1 MRSQTSIEMNSEK
14 NPERS
19 SERTPEKSSESSSE
33 KNSEKH
39 CGKNSEKYCE
49 KSSDKVFAKDSE
61 KHSDKNTEKI
71 ASSFRDPAG
80 FVFHNQGK
88 IYRQINN
95 AGKDCYDL
103 LLSSDLYDV
112 LTKSGQLISHEEA
125 SVAALDSALAY
136 KIIRPE
142 PVPFIS
148 YPWEWSFSQ
157 LKDAALATLQIQKIA
172 IKHGMS
178 LKDCSAFNIQFIAS
192 KPVFIDTLSFEPYQ
206 EGMPWVAYRQFCQHF
221 LAPLALMSKCD
232 IRLQQLWRANIDGIP
247 LDMASR
253 LLPLRTWLNFS
264 LLTHLHLHA
273 GSQSYFA
280 DKAPASPSSPATSKV
295 SRNALLGIIDSL
307 ESGIRS
313 QNYYPR
319 GTEWGDYYANTNYTD
334 ASAEHKKTL
343 VEEYFNKI
351 GSQHLVWDL
360 GANTGV
366 FSQIAARHSDV
377 VVAFDIDPAAV
388 EKNYLQSRDQQA
400 SNILPL
406 LLDITNPSPPI
417 GWENAER
424 MSLLQRGP
432 ADTVMAL
439 ALIHHLAISNNLPLS
454 HIASFFAKICRY
466 LIIEFVPKSDSQVQK
481 LLASRPDIFPDY
493 CEAGFELA
501 FTKFF
506 DLVGSEKI
514 LESQRRLY
522 IFQNKGTG
530 LWRRSRR
537 P

>member
-1 MRSQTSIEMNSEK
+1 MNSEK

-33 KNSEKH
+33 KNSEK
-39 CGKNSEKYCE
+39 YCE
-49 KSSDKVFAKDSE
+49 KSSDNSSVKGSE
-61 KHSDKNTEKI
+61 RYSDKNAEKI

-80 FVFHNQGK
+80 FVFHNQGT

-103 LLSSDLYDV
+103 LLSSGLYDV
-112 LTKSGQLISHEEA
+112 LKKSGLLISHEEA
-125 SVAALDSALAY
+125 SVDALDSALAY

-157 LKDAALATLQIQKIA
+157 LKDAALATLQVQKIA

-280 DKAPASPSSPATSKV
+280 DKAPASSSSPATSKV

-454 HIASFFAKICRY
+454 HIASFFGKICRY
-466 LIIEFVPKSDSQVQK
+466 LIIEFVLKSDSQVQK

>member
-1 MRSQTSIEMNSEK
+1 MSI
-14 NPERS
+14 
-19 SERTPEKSSESSSE
+19 
-33 KNSEKH
+33 
-39 CGKNSEKYCE
+39 
-49 KSSDKVFAKDSE
+49 
-61 KHSDKNTEKI
+61 EKI

-80 FVFHNQGK
+80 FVFLSQGK

-103 LLSSDLYDV
+103 LLSSGLYDA
-112 LTKSGQLISHEEA
+112 LAKSGLLIRHEET
-125 SVAALDSALAY
+125 SIAALEPDLAY
-136 KIIRPE
+136 KIIKPVS
-142 PVPFIS
+142 VPFIS

-172 IKHGMS
+172 INQGMS

-192 KPVFIDTLSFEPYQ
+192 RPVFIDTLSFELYQ
-206 EGMPWVAYRQFCQHF
+206 EGAPWVAYRQFCQHF

-280 DKAPASPSSPATSKV
+280 DKSPASPSSRSKGNV

-307 ESGIRS
+307 ESGISS
-313 QNYYPR
+313 QIYYPR

-334 ASAEHKKTL
+334 ASAEHKKAL

-360 GANTGV
+360 GANTGL

-377 VVAFDIDPAAV
+377 VLAFDIDPAAV
-388 EKNYLQSRDQQA
+388 EKNYLQLRDQQA
-400 SNILPL
+400 CNILPL
-406 LLDITNPSPPI
+406 LLDITNPSPAI

-424 MSLLQRGP
+424 MSLLQRGQ
-432 ADTVMAL
+432 ADTVVAL
-439 ALIHHLAISNNLPLS
+439 ALIHHLAISNNLPLPQ
-454 HIASFFAKICRY
+454 IASFFAKICRY

-481 LLASRPDIFPDY
+481 LLSSRPDIFPDY
-493 CEAGFELA
+493 SDVYFEAGFSRYFNLI
-501 FTKFF
+501 
-506 DLVGSEKI
+506 SSNKI
-514 LESQRRLY
+514 ADSHRSLY
-522 IFQNKGTG
+522 LFECRG
-530 LWRRSRR
+530 
-537 P
+537 